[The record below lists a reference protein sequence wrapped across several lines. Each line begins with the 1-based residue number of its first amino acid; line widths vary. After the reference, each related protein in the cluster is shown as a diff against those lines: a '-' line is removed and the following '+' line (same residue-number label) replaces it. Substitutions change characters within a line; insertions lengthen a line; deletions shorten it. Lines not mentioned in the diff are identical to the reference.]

1 MSASMVNIDYGTRRG
16 WGEPLSEDTPFV
28 SVAQLPLFKPQD

>member
-1 MSASMVNIDYGTRRG
+1 MSASMVNVDYGTRRG

-28 SVAQLPLFKPQD
+28 SIAQSLPSQML